1 MSQNPTQNN
10 LSQTQPPNT
19 ARQNF
24 SNTNQNLMG
33 RTPINN
39 LDNRTV
45 YRGPYTNVMNNTR
58 IIGHSQTGGLDPT
71 ISFTQMRSDTNTGL
85 QGMLTPSY
93 TTMQRPTSLI
103 QSAENI
109 NSQVEVSTS
118 NTTLQVRPAVN
129 NMNIQSNNQS
139 TNNLMAQAGQPVNLN
154 IKPEADTVPNNM
166 TNMENQS
173 VTLNNPQ
180 SSQPSMIN
188 SIYSSGSA
196 WASRPINPN
205 QFTPDF
211 PKYFKSPAEE
221 ARNKS
226 IQDKEYE
233 AKHLVP
239 RGIPRKPLDSSKRPA
254 FRPPPKKP
262 VKPQI
267 EKKLVREFII
277 TGSMINAVKKVN
289 LMRLHRGN
297 NVLDK
302 FQAPVKLHR
311 RDPEASS
318 SGTGNARQNEAV
330 IAPTLKTTQQHTGP
344 TTGADTSKIA
354 PFAGARHN
362 KKNLFKKR
370 TTQIYLADDRQRQ
383 LKAEERL
390 PWVLEDYD
398 GTNTWVGQ
406 FEETDA
412 KYGFLIKDK
421 QDENKLRFL
430 PSHRWYTFRPQ
441 IKYKTLTIEEAE
453 EEMARAK
460 KRDNDRWMMRRWGKQ
475 NDNEKKIADEEGG
488 IVELKSVM
496 KTVENEEDLFGSDD
510 EGLRRPRRGIESD
523 EEMEFEQVFEDD
535 EEELP
540 DDANPIDE
548 ENAEV
553 VKLKKRAIHKPTS
566 LEGEDENED
575 SFKLTQE
582 GMQLKKLVRK
592 FDDNEAYD
600 DSDKESNPYAS
611 EIEESEEE
619 LSSESPA
626 RTPVIGAAGTKPTP
640 AKIDKGK
647 TLVKPK
653 ATTKAT
659 VKGKTLTTPKPKST
673 TEKPKGKIATTSK
686 TKSTAAKPI
695 KSLSN
700 LSASEEASL
709 KPKLKSS
716 DISVATK
723 VSSKSHVKNM
733 TAIPMSSTPEDSM
746 KKPSSKP
753 KNVKSGLP
761 AKTAASQPQIAL
773 KKQKTSTVRQ
783 PISEMA
789 TSFGKKSTAH
799 DSFVSDDDKS
809 IKRTKQIETTHST
822 ATASISRLANANVSS
837 TVRTSN
843 GGTVKRVREG
853 EDSTIFA
860 GKKVRTDKPVSGPQ
874 TSTAAQVTDSSNSR
888 LISEKEVRQIIS
900 KDSELT
906 VTTIIKAFRKRIH
919 EDARNRERLLEITK
933 NVAVLK
939 NGHLVLK

>member
-10 LSQTQPPNT
+10 LPPTQPPNI

-24 SNTNQNLMG
+24 NNASQNLMG

-39 LDNRTV
+39 LDGRSV
-45 YRGPYTNVMNNTR
+45 YRQNPYTNMNIN
-58 IIGHSQTGGLDPT
+58 HSQAGGLDPT
-71 ISFTQMRSDTNTGL
+71 IPQIPDTNTGL
-85 QGMLTPSY
+85 QGMLTPNY
-93 TTMQRPTSLI
+93 TAMQQMQQERLAVQRPASLI
-103 QSAENI
+103 HLEKSAENI
-109 NSQVEVSTS
+109 NSQAEVPTN
-118 NTTLQVRPAVN
+118 NTTLQVRPAIN
-129 NMNIQSNNQS
+129 NLNIQSNNQPA
-139 TNNLMAQAGQPVNLN
+139 NNLIAQAGQSVNLN
-154 IKPEADTVPNNM
+154 IKTEADTVPNNM
-166 TNMENQS
+166 TSMENQS

-196 WASRPINPN
+196 WASRSINPN
-205 QFTPDF
+205 QFTSDF
-211 PKYFKSPAEE
+211 PKYFKSPADE

-233 AKHLVP
+233 AKHPVP

-254 FRPPPKKP
+254 YRPLPKRP

-267 EKKLVREFII
+267 EKKLVKEFII
-277 TGSMINAVKKVN
+277 TGSMINAAKKVN

-311 RDPEASS
+311 RDPEAPS
-318 SGTGNARQNEAV
+318 SGTGNTRQNEIV

-398 GTNTWVGQ
+398 GTNTWVGH

-430 PSHRWYTFRPQ
+430 PSHRWYAFRPQ

-553 VKLKKRAIHKPTS
+553 VKLKKKAIHKPTS

-600 DSDKESNPYAS
+600 DSDQESNPYAS

-626 RTPVIGAAGTKPTP
+626 ITPIIGAAGTKPSPAGKAPTKPKTSTKGKTP
-640 AKIDKGK
+640 AK
-647 TLVKPK
+647 
-653 ATTKAT
+653 
-659 VKGKTLTTPKPKST
+659 ST
-673 TEKPKGKIATTSK
+673 AEKPKGKIATASK
-686 TKSTAAKPI
+686 IKSTAAKPI

-700 LSASEEASL
+700 LSASEEVPV
-709 KPKLKSS
+709 KQKLKGS
-716 DISVATK
+716 DIPAAK
-723 VSSKSHVKNM
+723 VPSKSHVKNM
-733 TAIPMSSTPEDSM
+733 TAIPMSSTPEDST
-746 KKPSSKP
+746 KKLSSKP
-753 KNVKSGLP
+753 KSVKSVSP
-761 AKTAASQPQIAL
+761 TSSKTSASQSQIAL
-773 KKQKTSTVRQ
+773 KKQKPATTVRQ
-783 PISEMA
+783 PVSEMA
-789 TSFGKKSTAH
+789 TSFGKKSSAH

-809 IKRTKQIETTHST
+809 IKRTKQSETST
-822 ATASISRLANANVSS
+822 ATASINRSANAN

-843 GGTVKRVREG
+843 GGVVKRVREG
-853 EDSTIFA
+853 EDSTSFT
-860 GKKVRTDKPVSGPQ
+860 GKKVRTDKVSGPQ
-874 TSTAAQVTDSSNSR
+874 TSTATQGTDSSNSR
-888 LISEKEVRQIIS
+888 LILEREVRQIIN
-900 KDSELT
+900 KNSELT

-919 EDARNRERLLEITK
+919 EDARNKERLLEITK
-933 NVAVLK
+933 NIAVLK
-939 NGHLVLK
+939 NGYLVLK